1 MSSDRPQWWAP
12 GMPEAESRMWE
23 AAQRAADAAPEIRPG
38 DDVHLQLRPLLGGW
52 LSAPAEE
59 RGAA

>member
-1 MSSDRPQWWAP
+1 
-12 GMPEAESRMWE
+12 MPEAESRMWE

-38 DDVHLQLRPLLGGW
+38 DDVHMQVRQLLGGR
-52 LSAPAEE
+52 LAAPAREE